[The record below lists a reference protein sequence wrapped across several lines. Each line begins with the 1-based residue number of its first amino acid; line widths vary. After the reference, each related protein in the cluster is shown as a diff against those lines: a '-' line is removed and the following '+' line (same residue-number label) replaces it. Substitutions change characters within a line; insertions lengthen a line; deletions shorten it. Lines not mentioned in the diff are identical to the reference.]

1 MLQEVQQLLKHSQEQ
16 CRAVGNYK
24 DRFLVLQQQ
33 HESLQS
39 VCQQLHQDL
48 GIARDELMAAQ
59 DTAQLQANYEIKSP
73 KVISMQANSTILDSC
88 NDDDIH
94 AHNVRS
100 QHMSVSQHEHQ
111 LDPARAL
118 TQGGAGQ
125 NALHLQR
132 LADQIVELTL
142 QQDTLSACPPM
153 LLHSLED
160 TLQHALRNTQHVAR
174 EVTSSELSQVK
185 LTLKHMEQMLEDHKA
200 CPLCM
205 EHDKDMVLSCGHQ
218 FCEVCSSTLTECPF
232 CRAAV
237 SMRLR
242 IFSA

>member
-1 MLQEVQQLLKHSQEQ
+1 MMQELQEFLKQSQEQ
-16 CRAVGNYK
+16 CTALGNYK

-39 VCQQLHQDL
+39 VCHQLHQDL
-48 GIARDELMAAQ
+48 GIARDELRAAQ
-59 DTAQLQANYEIKSP
+59 DTAQLQSNYEVKSP

-94 AHNVRS
+94 AHNARS
-100 QHMSVSQHEHQ
+100 QHMPVSQHEHH
-111 LDPARAL
+111 LESARAD
-118 TQGGAGQ
+118 TQAGAGQ

-132 LADQIVELTL
+132 LADRIVELTL
-142 QQDTLSACPPM
+142 QRDTLSACPSM

-160 TLQHALRNTQHVAR
+160 TLQHAVRNTQRLAR

-185 LTLKHMEQMLEDHKA
+185 LTLKHMERMLEDHKA

-205 EHDKDMVLSCGHQ
+205 EHDKDMVLNCGHQ
-218 FCEVCSSTLTECPF
+218 FCEMCSTTLTDCPF
-232 CRAAV
+232 CRKGV

-242 IFSA
+242 LFSA